1 MCIRVHT
8 IVYAY
13 ARAYDHTKTSNIRS
27 GLHSLGTACDC
38 MCVHRQTFDHVCI
51 RKHTITFTCMQL
63 HAYAYV
69 LIHAHTIVSAYA
81 LIRSHSTAST
91 GVPDLTGYENF
102 GRELARSKLPRAKQF
117 ETRADLLTFMRST
130 CLPAT
135 VGEMNDTSLYSV
147 DGIADIWTCFEE
159 PDGSKTL
166 AIPLISKQCVCWIQQ
181 LVALSHAWAL
191 HGDGKHKLHIG
202 RYILMTFGTHC
213 LKWDVTAKTYRH
225 SFRPLVYLFSQN
237 HESVSAGRLAMVALQ
252 LVAVNFFGQ
261 RLESAV
267 NISDRSDG
275 LRSGMQY
282 INIDHLAPD
291 DEEVETPHCSDWAH
305 IAVHYMK
312 GRLIP
317 KSNPYYGE
325 IYYLLVRAYDNVRM
339 HAVACSCICV
349 HANTIVSAY
358 AFIRLHSTASTGG
371 HPPRALDRANA
382 AARRHRGRAHGVV
395 GVGRLAS
402 AGEVHHQAAARS
414 PPHLPLVDLLHRHVR
429 RHAHEL
435 PRPPS
440 HTSVQPVP
448 GVLAQGADEGA
459 QGPAARL
466 HRPRPDQQL
475 AEDPP

>member
-1 MCIRVHT
+1 MHT
-8 IVYAY
+8 Q
-13 ARAYDHTKTSNIRS
+13 AYDNI
-27 GLHSLGTACDC
+27 
-38 MCVHRQTFDHVCI
+38 Q
-51 RKHTITFTCMQL
+51 
-63 HAYAYV
+63 
-69 LIHAHTIVSAYA
+69 SAYA

-117 ETRADLLTFMRST
+117 ETRADLLAFMRST
-130 CLPAT
+130 SLPAT
-135 VGEMNDTSLYSV
+135 VDEMDDTSLYSV

-275 LRSGMQY
+275 LRSG
-282 INIDHLAPD
+282 
-291 DEEVETPHCSDWAH
+291 T
-305 IAVHYMK
+305 
-312 GRLIP
+312 
-317 KSNPYYGE
+317 
-325 IYYLLVRAYDNVRM
+325 
-339 HAVACSCICV
+339 CIR
-349 HANTIVSAY
+349 ANT
-358 AFIRLHSTASTGG
+358 TA
-371 HPPRALDRANA
+371 
-382 AARRHRGRAHGVV
+382 
-395 GVGRLAS
+395 
-402 AGEVHHQAAARS
+402 
-414 PPHLPLVDLLHRHVR
+414 
-429 RHAHEL
+429 
-435 PRPPS
+435 
-440 HTSVQPVP
+440 
-448 GVLAQGADEGA
+448 
-459 QGPAARL
+459 
-466 HRPRPDQQL
+466 
-475 AEDPP
+475 

>member
-1 MCIRVHT
+1 MRLHVC
-8 IVYAY
+8 AY
-13 ARAYDHTKTSNIRS
+13 ARIRSCMHTQAYDNI
-27 GLHSLGTACDC
+27 
-38 MCVHRQTFDHVCI
+38 Q
-51 RKHTITFTCMQL
+51 
-63 HAYAYV
+63 
-69 LIHAHTIVSAYA
+69 SAYA

-117 ETRADLLTFMRST
+117 ETRADLLAFMRST
-130 CLPAT
+130 SLPAT
-135 VGEMNDTSLYSV
+135 VDEMDDTSLYSV

-275 LRSGMQY
+275 LRSGTCIRAHTTAFACMCVHTRAYGSVCIRANATAFCCIRLHVSMDAWLAMSAGMQY

-349 HANTIVSAY
+349 HAHTIVSAY
-358 AFIRLHSTASTGG
+358 ALIRLHSTASTGG
-371 HPPRALDRANA
+371 HPPRALDRANG

-414 PPHLPLVDLLHRHVR
+414 PPHLPLVDLLHRHLR